1 MNQIEKQTIAG
12 QFKRLHIAWQALV
25 RAFKR
30 ANWWLILVV
39 LDVIAGICS
48 LVIAALA
55 AEAHEWLILGWN
67 LVNAATCIINF
78 RNLWFMRSNRKS

>member
-1 MNQIEKQTIAG
+1 MNQIEKQTLAG
-12 QFKRLHIAWQALV
+12 QFERLHIAWQALV

-39 LDVIAGICS
+39 LDVIAGIGS
-48 LVIAALA
+48 LVIAAWA
-55 AEAHEWLILGWN
+55 AETHEWLIMGWN

-78 RNLWFMRSNRKS
+78 RNLWFMRNNWNS